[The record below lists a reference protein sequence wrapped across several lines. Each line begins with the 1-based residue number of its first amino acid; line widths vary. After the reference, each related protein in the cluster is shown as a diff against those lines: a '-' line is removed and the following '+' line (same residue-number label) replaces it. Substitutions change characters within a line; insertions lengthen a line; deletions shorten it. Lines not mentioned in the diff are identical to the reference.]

1 MEGTRALAKH
11 TPRVRKCSHTS
22 ILPNPIQNGKFPK
35 FDRGTDPGGCKS
47 SPGRDADVMKRY
59 ERLQWVS
66 WFYQGDPNPFRL
78 LGQISAQYGVTHV
91 VTERNYRPTQ
101 YDSLQVVY
109 KDAYYCIYAL
119 APKK

>member
-1 MEGTRALAKH
+1 MLAHLNPPQPHPKWKISELV
-11 TPRVRKCSHTS
+11 TGAP
-22 ILPNPIQNGKFPK
+22 ILVDFKSAPN
-35 FDRGTDPGGCKS
+35 
-47 SPGRDADVMKRY
+47 RDADVMKRY